1 MMLLSKVVRRILLCI
16 GLMIQCLPAQADQEI
31 AAKVDDLLKKMTLEE
46 KVGQMTQITLQ
57 VVTQQKGW
65 TDSDFKVDP
74 EKLRHAILEKHI
86 GSLLNVYD
94 KAHTVEQWQ
103 ELITLVQDIATKE
116 SRLKIPVIYGIDAI
130 HGSNYISEATLFPQS
145 IAMAAARNPELVK
158 KSAEITAYETRI
170 AGIPWNFNPVLG
182 LGRNPLWPRLW
193 ETFGEDPYLASV
205 MGTSYVDGIEG
216 VENLT
221 DDRHHIAACAKH
233 YIGYS
238 VPLSGKDRTPAWI
251 PERMLRDLFLKPFKA
266 AVDAGV
272 HTIMVNSGEVNGI
285 PTHSDHYLLTTVLK
299 EELGF
304 EGFVV
309 SDWADVIRLYDRDK
323 VAETPKEAVRMAVM
337 AGIDMS
343 MVPFDFSFYD
353 LLLELVK
360 EGAVPESRINDAV
373 RRILTVKF
381 KTGLFDNPYPMYERK
396 AEVGTETS
404 AQISL
409 EAAREALTLL
419 KNDGTLPLS
428 KASKVLVTGPNA
440 NLLKVLNGGWS
451 YSWQGNEESFYPQE
465 KKTVLEAVQD
475 LIGAENVSYVP
486 GTEYDKAIDIQAAA
500 EAAKNVDVAVICIGE
515 MPYCETPGNINDLSL
530 PAAQI
535 ELVKAIQN
543 TGTPTVLVLI
553 EGRPRVVTPV
563 VDNANAILLAYLPGN
578 EGGIAIADVLFGD
591 VNPSGKLPYTYPR
604 YVNDLTCYDYK
615 PLEIHDNINKR
626 NPLYEFGHGLSYT
639 TFKYSDITL
648 NRTKV
653 HKGEPIDVK
662 VTVTNSG
669 NVAGKETVELYL
681 SDLVRSVSPPNRQ
694 LKRFQ
699 KVHLQ
704 PGESKTVNFQL
715 SADDLA
721 FYDRNNQI
729 RVESGKFKITIGN
742 KMAFFELV
750 SDSE

>member
-16 GLMIQCLPAQADQEI
+16 GLMIQCLPAQPDPEI
-31 AAKVDDLLKKMTLEE
+31 AAKVDELLKNMTLEE
-46 KVGQMTQITLQ
+46 ITLQ
-57 VVTQQKGW
+57 VVTKQKGW
-65 TDSDFKVDP
+65 TETDFIVDP
-74 EKLRHAILEKHI
+74 EKLRHAILEKHV

-103 ELITLVQDIATKE
+103 NLITLVQDIATKE

-145 IAMAAARNPELVK
+145 IAMAAARNPELVQ

-193 ETFGEDPYLASV
+193 ETFGEDPHLASV
-205 MGTSYVDGIEG
+205 MAVSYVDGIEG
-216 VENLT
+216 EQNLT
-221 DDRHHIAACAKH
+221 DDQHHIAACAKH
-233 YIGYS
+233 YVGYS

-272 HTIMVNSGEVNGI
+272 HTVMVNSGEVNGI

-343 MVPFDFSFYD
+343 MVPFDYSFYD
-353 LLLELVK
+353 LLVELVK
-360 EGAVPESRINDAV
+360 EGAVPERRIDDAV

-381 KTGLFDNPYPMYERK
+381 KTGLFDNPYPLYQQK
-396 AEVGTETS
+396 AEVGTEAA

-428 KASKVLVTGPNA
+428 KTSKVLVTGPNA

-451 YSWQGNEESFYPQE
+451 YSWQGDEESFYPQE

-475 LIGAENVSYVP
+475 LIGANNVTYVP
-486 GTEYDKAIDIQAAA
+486 GSEYDKVIDIRAAA
-500 EAAKNVDVAVICIGE
+500 KAAKNADVAVICIGE

-535 ELVKAIQN
+535 ELVKAIQD

-553 EGRPRVVTPV
+553 EGRPRVITPV
-563 VDNANAILLAYLPGN
+563 VDKANAILLAYLPGN

-639 TFKYSDITL
+639 TFKYSDIIL
-648 NRTKV
+648 DRTKV
-653 HKGEPIDVK
+653 QKGEPIAVK
-662 VTVTNSG
+662 VTVTNTG
-669 NVAGKETVELYL
+669 KVAGKETVELYL

-694 LKRFQ
+694 LKRFR
-699 KVHLQ
+699 KVSLQ
-704 PGESKTVNFQL
+704 PGESKTVDFQL
-715 SADDLA
+715 DENDLA

-729 RVESGKFKITIGN
+729 RVEPGKFKITIGN
-742 KMAFFELV
+742 KIAFFELV
-750 SDSE
+750 SMSE

>member
-1 MMLLSKVVRRILLCI
+1 MNLLSKLMIKILLCCCWA
-16 GLMIQCLPAQADQEI
+16 IQFLPAQTENDI
-31 AAKVDDLLKKMTLEE
+31 PTMVDKLLQKMTIEE
-46 KVGQMTQITLQ
+46 KVGQMTQITLE
-57 VVTQQKGW
+57 VVAKQKGW
-65 TDSDFKVDP
+65 TDLDFEVD
-74 EKLRHAILEKHI
+74 KDMLRHAILEKHI
-86 GSLLNVYD
+86 GSILNVYE

-103 ELITLVQDIATKE
+103 ALLTLVQNIATKE

-130 HGSNYISEATLFPQS
+130 HGSNYINEATLFPQS

-170 AGIPWNFNPVLG
+170 VGIPWNFNPVLG
-182 LGRNPLWPRLW
+182 LGRNPLWPRMW

-205 MGTSYVDGIEG
+205 MAVAYVDGIEG
-216 VENLT
+216 EINLT
-221 DDRHHIAACAKH
+221 DDQHHIAACAKH

-251 PERMLRDLFLKPFKA
+251 PDRILRDLFLKPFKA
-266 AVDAGV
+266 AIEAGV
-272 HTIMVNSGEVNGI
+272 HTVMVNSGEVNGI

-304 EGFVV
+304 KGFVV

-323 VAETPKEAVRMAVM
+323 VAESPKDAVRMAVM

-343 MVPFDFSFYD
+343 MVPFNFSFYD

-360 EGAVPESRINDAV
+360 AGEVPESRIDDAV

-381 KTGLFDNPYPMYERK
+381 KTGLFDNPYPFYEK
-396 AEVGTETS
+396 KDDIGTDVS
-404 AQISL
+404 AQVSL
-409 EAAREALTLL
+409 EAAHEALTLL
-419 KNDGTLPLS
+419 KNDGILPLS
-428 KASKVLVTGPNA
+428 KSLKVLVTGPNA

-451 YSWQGNEESFYPQE
+451 YSWQGDQESFYPQE
-465 KKTVLEAVQD
+465 KMTVLEAVQN
-475 LIGAENVSYVP
+475 LIGADNVSFVP
-486 GTEYDKAIDIQAAA
+486 GSEYDKIIDVQAAVN
-500 EAAKNVDVAVICIGE
+500 AAKKADVTIVCIGE

-553 EGRPRVVTPV
+553 EGRPRVITPV
-563 VDNANAILLAYLPGN
+563 VDKANAILLAYLPGN
-578 EGGIAIADVLFGD
+578 EGGIAIADVLFGE

-604 YVNDLTCYDYK
+604 FVNDLTNYDYK

-639 TFKYSDITL
+639 TFNYSKITL
-648 NRTKV
+648 HKTTIK
-653 HKGEPIDVK
+653 KGETVTAR
-662 VTVTNSG
+662 VTVTNTG
-669 NVAGKETVELYL
+669 KVAGKETVELYL

-699 KVHLQ
+699 KINLQ
-704 PGESKTVNFQL
+704 PGESKTVEFQL
-715 SADDLA
+715 TEADLE

-729 RVESGKFKITIGN
+729 KVEPGKFKITIGN
-742 KMAFFELV
+742 KVAFFELV
-750 SDSE
+750 SISE

>member
-1 MMLLSKVVRRILLCI
+1 MIKILLCCCWA
-16 GLMIQCLPAQADQEI
+16 IQFLPAQTENDI
-31 AAKVDDLLKKMTLEE
+31 PTMVDKLLQKMTIEE
-46 KVGQMTQITLQ
+46 KVGQMTQITLE
-57 VVTQQKGW
+57 VVAKQKGW
-65 TDSDFKVDP
+65 TDLDFEVD
-74 EKLRHAILEKHI
+74 KDMLRHAILEKHI
-86 GSLLNVYD
+86 GSILNVYE

-103 ELITLVQDIATKE
+103 ALLTLVQNIATKE

-130 HGSNYISEATLFPQS
+130 HGSNYINEATLFPQS

-170 AGIPWNFNPVLG
+170 VGIPWNFNPVLG
-182 LGRNPLWPRLW
+182 LGRNPLWPRMW

-205 MGTSYVDGIEG
+205 MAVAYVDGIEG
-216 VENLT
+216 EINLT
-221 DDRHHIAACAKH
+221 DDQHHIAACAKH

-251 PERMLRDLFLKPFKA
+251 PDRILRDLFLKPFKA
-266 AVDAGV
+266 AIEAGV
-272 HTIMVNSGEVNGI
+272 HTVMVNSGEVNGI

-304 EGFVV
+304 KGFVV

-323 VAETPKEAVRMAVM
+323 VAESPKDAVRMAVM

-343 MVPFDFSFYD
+343 MVPFNFSFYD

-360 EGAVPESRINDAV
+360 AGEVPESRIDDAV

-381 KTGLFDNPYPMYERK
+381 KTGLFDNPYPFYEK
-396 AEVGTETS
+396 KDDIGTDVS
-404 AQISL
+404 AQVSL
-409 EAAREALTLL
+409 EAAHEALTLL
-419 KNDGTLPLS
+419 KNDGILPLS
-428 KASKVLVTGPNA
+428 KSLKVLVTGPNA

-451 YSWQGNEESFYPQE
+451 YSWQGDQESFYPQE
-465 KKTVLEAVQD
+465 KMTVLEAVQN
-475 LIGAENVSYVP
+475 LIGADNVSFVP
-486 GTEYDKAIDIQAAA
+486 GSEYDKIIDVQAAVN
-500 EAAKNVDVAVICIGE
+500 AAKKADVTIVCIGE

-553 EGRPRVVTPV
+553 EGRPRVITPV
-563 VDNANAILLAYLPGN
+563 VDKANAILLAYLPGN
-578 EGGIAIADVLFGD
+578 EGGIAIADVLFGE

-604 YVNDLTCYDYK
+604 FVNDLTNYDYK

-639 TFKYSDITL
+639 TFNYSKITL
-648 NRTKV
+648 HKTTIK
-653 HKGEPIDVK
+653 KGETVTAR
-662 VTVTNSG
+662 VTVTNTG
-669 NVAGKETVELYL
+669 KVAGKETVELYL

-699 KVHLQ
+699 KINLQ
-704 PGESKTVNFQL
+704 PGESKTVEFQL
-715 SADDLA
+715 TEADLE

-729 RVESGKFKITIGN
+729 KVEPGKFKITIGN
-742 KMAFFELV
+742 KVAFFELV
-750 SDSE
+750 SISE